1 MPVDQYLLPALR
13 RRRYL
18 RSAWPWRAAAYLATT
33 VAVAAVVAPGVLLTA
48 LTWIATGRRLVD
60 GAPLRGIDI
69 AAPLVCTVLAVL
81 IAPLLSV
88 PLAVAERWRLGMV
101 DDRPVASAHRPAADP
116 LAWLRLRYTEA
127 ATWRE
132 TLYAVLLGSLVPLVY
147 GAVALLLLIEAAF
160 LTGPFLIPQGAG
172 PIALGTTTVHTPQQ
186 AVPYAL
192 LALALL
198 PVVPYLLGLLAAG
211 QAALARALLGAA
223 PGDATALR
231 EVARSRA
238 RLMTAYEAERRRIER
253 DLHDGVQ
260 HRLTSLTLQLS
271 LARLDTADDSPA
283 AAPLTRAHEQAK
295 ELMTVLRDL
304 IHGIAPQTLRDL
316 GLPAALRELADRS
329 PLPVAVTV
337 AAVAAGRLPDL
348 VESTAYFAASEALA
362 NTAKHA
368 GATRADV
375 VVTRTGDLLVLEVRD
390 DGRGGADP
398 ARGSGLSGLAD
409 RVATVRGRLL
419 LASPAGGPTLVRVE
433 LPCTP

>member
-1 MPVDQYLLPALR
+1 M
-13 RRRYL
+13 
-18 RSAWPWRAAAYLATT
+18 AYLATT
-33 VAVAAVVAPGVLLTA
+33 VPVAAVVAPGVLLVA
-48 LTWIATGRRLVD
+48 LTWFATGRRLAD
-60 GAPLRGIDI
+60 GAPLRQLDVI
-69 AAPLVCTVLAVL
+69 APLVCTVLAVL
-81 IAPLLSV
+81 VAPLLSI
-88 PLAVAERWRLGMV
+88 PLAVAERWRLGLA
-101 DDRPVASAHRPAADP
+101 DDRPVTSAHRPAVA
-116 LAWLRLRYTEA
+116 AWLRTRYSEA

-132 TLYAVLLGSLVPLVY
+132 VLYAVLLGSLVPLVY
-147 GAVALLLLIEAAF
+147 GMVALLLFIEVAF
-160 LTGPFLIPQGAG
+160 LTGPFLIPEGAG
-172 PIALGTTTVHTPQQ
+172 PITLGATTVDTPQQ

-192 LALALL
+192 LALVLL
-198 PVVPYLLGLLAAG
+198 PAVPYLLGLLAAG
-211 QAALARALLGAA
+211 QAALARALLGAP

-231 EVARSRA
+231 EVARSRV

-329 PLPVAVTV
+329 PLPVTV
-337 AAVAAGRLPDL
+337 AVADDATERLPDL

-368 GATRADV
+368 GATRAEV
-375 VVTRTGDLLVLEVRD
+375 TVTRGGDLLVLEVRD

-398 ARGSGLSGLAD
+398 ARGTGLSGLAD
-409 RVATVRGRLL
+409 RAATVRGRLL
-419 LASPAGGPTLVRVE
+419 LASPVGGPTLVRVE